1 MVKIQEMNMGSSSGS
16 EENSV
21 RSSSTAVALE
31 SEISSDLEEVYH
43 DSLISFQTAAPYCK
57 AITKNNL
64 LAAQREE
71 LRRVMDFLIL
81 NEHHARTL
89 LIHHCWDIDK
99 LLNTLVDKGKNK
111 LFSEAGIFVVG
122 SRNISSLVSSPTVTC
137 NICMEDCSIN
147 EVTMMDCGHSFCN
160 KCWTQHFTIKITEGQ
175 SRRIRC
181 MAHGCD
187 TICDEAIIRNLV
199 RAKNLDLAER
209 FDKFLLESYIEDNKR
224 VKWCPSVPHCGNAIR
239 VGADEYCEVECLCGL
254 QFCFRCSMEV
264 HSPCSCLMWKL
275 WTQKCQDESKTI
287 SWISSNAMPCPK
299 CHRAIARDGGCDLM
313 RCICGQTF
321 CWLCGEAT
329 GFAHTWYNIDGHK
342 CAGKEKIAPH
352 VMKDLSRYMH
362 HYDHY
367 MAQKRSYTLEVKLG
381 EALQMKVLILER
393 NASTRQDFSWAIN
406 GLRMLLLS
414 RRFLAYSYPFAYYMF
429 GDSLFKD
436 EMTNAEKAQKQN
448 QLEVQQRRL
457 QGNVDILSN
466 LIQEQFQWYS
476 TEKLI
481 FIRMN
486 VIKFSELID
495 AQCKQM
501 HQLIESDFLG
511 SLKMEIHNI
520 APYNSNGVERAVEL
534 SLWDSVTTDSA
545 PPLNITIGDSDSLKE
560 RADNELERRRV
571 EVQNNQRQP
580 PSAPAALGR
589 KRISSKRLLKKLLKI
604 PSSVSTCILGKEKK

>member
-99 LLNTLVDKGKNK
+99 LLNTLVEKGKNK

-122 SRNISSLVSSPTVTC
+122 SRNISSLVSSPTMTC

-199 RAKNLDLAER
+199 SAKNLDLAER
-209 FDKFLLESYIEDNKR
+209 FE
-224 VKWCPSVPHCGNAIR
+224 KWCPSVPHCGNAIR
-239 VGADEYCEVECLCGL
+239 VGSDEYCEVECLCGL

-275 WTQKCQDESKTI
+275 WTQKCHDESKTI
-287 SWISSNAMPCPK
+287 IWISSNTMPCPK

-329 GFAHTWYNIDGHK
+329 GLSHTWYNIDGHK

-367 MAQKRSYTLEVKLG
+367 MAHKRSYTLEVKLE

-448 QLEVQQRRL
+448 KLEVEQRKL
-457 QGNVDILSN
+457 QVNVDILSN

-481 FIRMN
+481 FVRIK
-486 VIKFSELID
+486 VIKLSELID
-495 AQCKQM
+495 AQCKKM

-520 APYNSNGVERAVEL
+520 SPYNSKGVERAVEL

-545 PPLNITIGDSDSLKE
+545 PPFNITTGDSDSLKE
-560 RADNELERRRV
+560 RLDNELERRRV

-580 PSAPAALGR
+580 PPAALGR

>member
-1 MVKIQEMNMGSSSGS
+1 MVKIQEEKNMGSSSS
-16 EENSV
+16 EENCL

-31 SEISSDLEEVYH
+31 SEISSDQEEVYH
-43 DSLISFQTAAPYCK
+43 DSLISFHTAAPYCK

-64 LAAQREE
+64 LATQREE

-89 LIHHCWDIDK
+89 LIHHCWDIDR

-122 SRNISSLVSSPTVTC
+122 RRNLSSLVSSSTMTC
-137 NICMEDCSIN
+137 NICMEDCSFN
-147 EVTMMDCGHSFCN
+147 EVTMMDCGHNFCN
-160 KCWTQHFTIKITEGQ
+160 KCWTQHFTIKIKEGQ

-187 TICDEAIIRNLV
+187 TICDDAIIRNLV
-199 RAKNLDLAER
+199 GAKDLDLAER
-209 FDKFLLESYIEDNKR
+209 FEKFLLESYIEDNKK

-239 VGADEYCEVECLCGL
+239 VGVDEYCEVECLCGL

-287 SWISSNAMPCPK
+287 NWISSNTMPCPK
-299 CHRAIARDGGCDLM
+299 CHRAIARDGGCNLM
-313 RCICGQTF
+313 RCICGETF

-329 GFAHTWYNIDGHK
+329 GFSHTWSNIDSHK
-342 CAGKEKIAPH
+342 CAGKEKIDSH

-367 MAQKRSYTLEVKLG
+367 MAHKRSYTLEVKLE

-393 NASTRQDFSWAIN
+393 NASARQDFSWAIN
-406 GLRMLLLS
+406 GLSRLLLS

-429 GDSLFKD
+429 GDSLFKN
-436 EMTNAEKAQKQN
+436 EMTNAEKARKQSKM
-448 QLEVQQRRL
+448 EVQQRRL
-457 QGNVDILSN
+457 QVNVDILSN
-466 LIQEQFQWYS
+466 LIQEQFQWYT

-481 FIRMN
+481 FIRMKI
-486 VIKFSELID
+486 IKLSELID
-495 AQCKQM
+495 AQCKQI
-501 HQLIESDFLG
+501 HQLIENDFLG
-511 SLKMEIHNI
+511 SLEMEIHNI
-520 APYNSNGVERAVEL
+520 APYNSEGVERALEL
-534 SLWDSVTTDSA
+534 SLWDSVTTDTA
-545 PPLNITIGDSDSLKE
+545 TPLNITIDDSDNLKE
-560 RADNELERRRV
+560 RLDNALERRRV
-571 EVQNNQRQP
+571 EVHNHQRQP
-580 PSAPAALGR
+580 PPTALDR
-589 KRISSKRLLKKLLKI
+589 KRIFSKRLLKKLLKI
-604 PSSVSTCILGKEKK
+604 PSSVSTCMLGKGKK